1 MKATAARP
9 RLRRGVR
16 LSFDKV
22 RERDVVLLP
31 EGVLVLNPTAAAVL
45 ALCDGGTPLT
55 GIVAA
60 LSERYRGVSG
70 QDVHDVLA
78 RLADRQ
84 VIEWV

>member
-1 MKATAARP
+1 MTAGTATP

-22 RERDVVLLP
+22 REREVVLLP

-45 ALCDGGTPLT
+45 ALCDGGTPVS

-60 LSERYRGVSG
+60 LSERYREVRSA
-70 QDVHDVLA
+70 DVDDVLG